1 MRPLD
6 TLKEYIILSKPR
18 LVYLLFFTG
27 FAAMVIAGSLYGYD
41 WLKIIILSVAIIL
54 GVMGSNAM
62 TNFVDRKIDG
72 IMDRTKKRSIPAGKI
87 KPRDALIYA
96 VLMVAIGTI
105 MAGIINIWSG
115 VFILLGFVDS
125 AIIYNALTKR
135 RTPLNIIL
143 GAPAGGLPV
152 FAGWIGIT
160 GRLELLP
167 VMLFLLIFIW
177 TPIHIWSLAYFYRE
191 DYRKAGIPMLPVIME
206 KKKVYILL
214 VVLNFVM
221 VGFSVYIGYLYSL
234 SLLYLISSAVLGII
248 IIFFGLKL
256 IVREEEKIAWVLF
269 KLTSPYLGIIFIILI
284 IEFTIIK

>member
-1 MRPLD
+1 MNLLN
-6 TLKEYIILSKPR
+6 TLKKYLILSKPR

-27 FAAMVIAGSLYGYD
+27 FAAMVIAGSSYGYD
-41 WLKIIILSVAIIL
+41 WLKISILSVAIVF

-72 IMDRTKKRSIPAGKI
+72 IMERTKKRPIPSGKI
-87 KPRDALIYA
+87 KPRDALIYSI
-96 VLMVAIGTI
+96 LMVAIGII

-115 VFILLGFVDS
+115 VFILLGFLDS

-135 RTPLNIIL
+135 RTPLNIVL

-152 FAGWIGIT
+152 FVGWIGIA

-167 VMLFLLIFIW
+167 VLLFLLILIW

-191 DYRKAGIPMLPVIME
+191 DYRKAGIPMLPVILE
-206 KKKVYILL
+206 NKKVYILL
-214 VVLNFVM
+214 AVLNFIM

-234 SLLYLISSAVLGII
+234 SLIYLISSAVLGII
-248 IIFFGLKL
+248 IIFFSLRL
-256 IVREEEKIAWVLF
+256 IVREEERIAWVLF
-269 KLTSPYLGIIFIILI
+269 KLTSPYLAIIFIILI
-284 IEFTIIK
+284 IEFTVIK